1 MESDRRTAADA
12 RRRKAFMRQDKS
24 EAVSG
29 GGEGGVRL
37 EHNKTQ
43 ISTLK
48 KKERGKRVGGGDKDR
63 KRFIPG

>member
-1 MESDRRTAADA
+1 
-12 RRRKAFMRQDKS
+12 MRQDKS

-29 GGEGGVRL
+29 GGEGGGVRL